1 MQQGWGRYRATL
13 VGVLEEATK
22 RKNHHHH
29 HVRRTWRYY
38 HNSSE
43 QVLSLKTE
51 LRRLFKLVHP
61 DLFHNSP
68 NEQATNQRS
77 FQLLQE
83 YLDVAKG
90 KESPQR
96 PSYHF
101 EFYIKEY
108 EATSNK
114 RVELFLPPPQ
124 IRHHPQRGKELSPL
138 TKVALGRL
146 LSACGLSSEVS
157 GHLEGSENNM
167 NLFEFFQHASE
178 IQRQSEASLLNL
190 EQQVRV
196 VKSALQVGRRITI
209 LFRRPLSDATCQ
221 EQLQVLENLARA
233 VDEIQRVE
241 LAGCVLIIGD
251 GYGVDDGGNVW
262 LNCEDDARSWAKY
275 LGEVNWTNVSSC
287 QSAAKARRLK
297 EFQVAQLL
305 EVEMIFAD
313 DSLVKKLEYLFF
325 LDQLA
330 DNAIKNGAVGSG
342 KFYELPIRVTSPS
355 IESDIPNTENKS
367 SNKNAQLAID
377 ENMGYISVSVVESP
391 LNLHKFIEEHGE
403 EALKVRRRFK
413 LLEKQMEDLKAHVRK
428 HLRLRHL
435 AFDETLKSDQLQSA
449 CMRLLRNAR
458 LLQKHTEGLGICI
471 SAEHHLPLPGS
482 KGLVYLKWDFSLT
495 NL

>member
-138 TKVALGRL
+138 TK
-146 LSACGLSSEVS
+146 
-157 GHLEGSENNM
+157 
-167 NLFEFFQHASE
+167 HASE

-209 LFRRPLSDATCQ
+209 LFRRPLSDASCQ